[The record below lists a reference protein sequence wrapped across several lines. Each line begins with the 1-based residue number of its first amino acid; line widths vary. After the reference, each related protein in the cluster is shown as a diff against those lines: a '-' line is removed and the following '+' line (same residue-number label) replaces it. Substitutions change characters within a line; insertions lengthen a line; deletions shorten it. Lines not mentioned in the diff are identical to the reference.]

1 MSNLPDA
8 DKVLANAIAYL
19 IEGQELFEASILLL
33 CNIELTVWNED
44 YNWTTVMIDLMGNR
58 AVYEIIQDSKHSSTK
73 SIENAFNAALPPG
86 HGVEEIRGR
95 VELKDYGAEWR
106 STLLEIIEGKRPLN
120 QCVPIQEKPRHS
132 WERLFFRSPVEITI
146 AKALDKY
153 RVLFLPNCMA
163 RLGLPGSRENR
174 EADFLVCYEGKWG
187 ILEINGDAY
196 HMNSAKDHDRGR
208 LFKIHG
214 IRVFEPYEAKRCMKE
229 PDSVVREFLGLLKQN
244 AN

>member
-1 MSNLPDA
+1 MSDLPDA

-19 IEGQELFEASILLL
+19 IEGQELYEASILLL
-33 CNIELTVWNED
+33 CKIELIVWDDEYGNTIIE
-44 YNWTTVMIDLMGNR
+44 VELIGNR
-58 AVYEIIQDSKHSSTK
+58 AIYEIVQDEGHPSTK
-73 SIENAFNAALPPG
+73 AIEAAFIPLLPRHYIFKG
-86 HGVEEIRGR
+86 IVGK
-95 VELKDYGAEWR
+95 VELKNYGSEWR

-132 WERLFFRSPVEITI
+132 WENLFFRSPVEITI

-208 LFKIHG
+208 LFKSHG
-214 IRVFEPYEAKRCMKE
+214 VRVFEPYEARRCMKE
-229 PDSVVREFLGLLKQN
+229 PDSVIREFLELLKKN